1 MSNAIYFTRYTNE
14 VEWAINNWNGCLF
27 FVDFGLLI
35 RLIIW
40 LKNFF
45 ESGLQYVYHNL
56 QQKIQIENLS
66 TTNVTEQNSLIKANN
81 LLFLQLKTKI
91 TG

>member
-14 VEWAINNWNGCLF
+14 LNGQSTMEW
-27 FVDFGLLI
+27 VSLLLLMTSNSI

-40 LKNFF
+40 LKELF

-56 QQKIQIENLS
+56 QPQKSN
-66 TTNVTEQNSLIKANN
+66 
-81 LLFLQLKTKI
+81 
-91 TG
+91 